1 MKPSIIL
8 FTTLLSC
15 LLLLPGMRS
24 IAQVVQPDT
33 AAVDTTGGFR
43 NATFGIRKYAVLQNI
58 RVWDPAVWKSVSVNR
73 HHINRATWFLLK

>member
-15 LLLLPGMRS
+15 LLLLPGVRS

-33 AAVDTTGGFR
+33 AAVDTTGAGAGLLSAYGMQMNGGQLLNRIHSITPKFWKIY
-43 NATFGIRKYAVLQNI
+43 GIN
-58 RVWDPAVWKSVSVNR
+58 N
-73 HHINRATWFLLK
+73 